1 MNDIKNPAEIHPIL
15 ESLLS
20 GQPLDGLLRFQTLT
34 DADPESECWA
44 GWCLLNLDRPLEALE
59 LLTRA
64 RNRGFQDAGVIVALA
79 YRLQG
84 DLERT
89 DNLLT
94 ELNKMDSSGSKST
107 ASSLAGLSVFAQALA
122 ARERGA
128 MAYIHGNLR
137 EAITAF
143 ERGYELASGDA
154 RGDRALAWFVGP
166 LGHFLAEQ
174 GRDEQ
179 ALKYLNRALT
189 LARKN
194 VATLLISRA
203 ISLARIGRFAEAQ
216 SDLESAEHNEG
227 QSPMLP
233 MLKYTQGVV
242 DSMRGLNEA
251 AANAHLESLALAR
264 DAGHAQVEFY
274 SSLHLAG
281 IATQDDS
288 FAIARAHLNRA
299 RLLAQDVKMHAWL
312 ALRHG
317 ALLVRAAAVG
327 GEAGG
332 LKSLEAALQGFE
344 SLSLERETGLV
355 HLHLAE
361 AKLRVASE
369 HSVGLEQGQSPQR
382 SPEHAPEHWDE
393 QHGLTH
399 LLRVVDARHAL
410 GNGTVFAVELRGL
423 PAVFEHLSA
432 LGERGSYLKV
442 LLDDWRSLEQHGPS
456 QVTLTTLG
464 GYGLALNGRPIRVN
478 TSLPRTVE
486 TLAYLLDKGEA
497 TLEQIQ
503 HDVFTEVGPQQARAY
518 IHLVKQLV
526 TKAIPG
532 LSLPFS
538 KQTRKYSLRHPSLR
552 LYWDALEVKR
562 ALNIPGD
569 LGARKAMVLYTG
581 PFLPRSESAWAEEY
595 RMDLEW
601 SVARAGLLALEDLF
615 QLERFEPCIELAE
628 RLLEINPMDIGVSVL
643 LVRAVKELSG
653 TLEARSKLDQLS
665 ARFVSQ
671 IGVVPDPLIEL
682 QASAWM
688 MSN

>member
-1 MNDIKNPAEIHPIL
+1 VNDTANPAEIHPIL

-20 GQPLDGLLRFQTLT
+20 GQPLDGLLRFQTFT
-34 DADPESECWA
+34 NADPESECWA
-44 GWCLLNLDRPLEALE
+44 GWCLLNLDRFVEALE

-64 RNRGFQDAGVIVALA
+64 RNRGFRDAGVIVALA
-79 YRLQG
+79 HRLQG

-89 DNLLT
+89 DSLLK
-94 ELNKMDSSGSKST
+94 ELDKTDLTG
-107 ASSLAGLSVFAQALA
+107 SSLAGLSVFARALA

-179 ALKYLNRALT
+179 ALKYLNRAVT
-189 LARKN
+189 LAGKN
-194 VATLLISRA
+194 AATLLISRA

-242 DSMRGLNEA
+242 DAMRGLNEA

-317 ALLVRAAAVG
+317 ALLVRA
-327 GEAGG
+327 GEVAGDAGG

-361 AKLRVASE
+361 VKLRAV
-369 HSVGLEQGQSPQR
+369 HDQGQERTSNEQ
-382 SPEHAPEHWDE
+382 WDE
-393 QHGLTH
+393 GHGLTH
-399 LLRVVDARHAL
+399 LMRVVDARHAL

-432 LGERGSYLKV
+432 LGERGSYLKT

-456 QVTLTTLG
+456 QITLTTLG
-464 GYGLALNGRPIRVN
+464 GYGLTLDGKPIRVN

-503 HDVFTEVGPQQARAY
+503 HDVFTEVGPQEARAY

-628 RLLEINPMDIGVSVL
+628 RLLEINPMDIGVSVM
-643 LVRAVKELSG
+643 LVRTVKELSG

-688 MSN
+688 MAN

>member
-1 MNDIKNPAEIHPIL
+1 VNDIKNPAEIHPIL

-20 GQPLDGLLRFQTLT
+20 GQPLDGFLRFQTLT

-64 RNRGFQDAGVIVALA
+64 RNRGFQDASVIVALT

-94 ELNKMDSSGSKST
+94 ELNKMDSSESIST
-107 ASSLAGLSVFAQALA
+107 ASSLAGLSMFAQALA

-179 ALKYLNRALT
+179 ALKYLNRAVT
-189 LARKN
+189 LAGKN
-194 VATLLISRA
+194 AATLLISRA

-227 QSPMLP
+227 QSPMLS

-242 DSMRGLNEA
+242 DAMRGLNEA

-317 ALLVRAAAVG
+317 ALLVRA
-327 GEAGG
+327 GEVAGDAGG

-361 AKLRVASE
+361 AKLRAV
-369 HSVGLEQGQSPQR
+369 HDQGQERTS
-382 SPEHAPEHWDE
+382 SEHWDDGY
-393 QHGLTH
+393 GLTH
-399 LLRVVDARHAL
+399 LMRVVDSRHAL

-432 LGERGSYLKV
+432 LGERGSYLKT
-442 LLDDWRSLEQHGPS
+442 LLDDWRSLEQHRTYAS
-456 QVTLTTLG
+456 
-464 GYGLALNGRPIRVN
+464 
-478 TSLPRTVE
+478 TS
-486 TLAYLLDKGEA
+486 D
-497 TLEQIQ
+497 LEPM
-503 HDVFTEVGPQQARAY
+503 EP
-518 IHLVKQLV
+518 
-526 TKAIPG
+526 
-532 LSLPFS
+532 
-538 KQTRKYSLRHPSLR
+538 TRKTVRRAMTRRKTSRPHQQPSPSSRH
-552 LYWDALEVKR
+552 
-562 ALNIPGD
+562 
-569 LGARKAMVLYTG
+569 T
-581 PFLPRSESAWAEEY
+581 
-595 RMDLEW
+595 
-601 SVARAGLLALEDLF
+601 
-615 QLERFEPCIELAE
+615 
-628 RLLEINPMDIGVSVL
+628 
-643 LVRAVKELSG
+643 
-653 TLEARSKLDQLS
+653 
-665 ARFVSQ
+665 VSQ
-671 IGVVPDPLIEL
+671 R
-682 QASAWM
+682 
-688 MSN
+688 